1 MNRGH
6 TLEEYDYIIRT
17 LQEQEK
23 IGDTILMSGFPTET
37 QEDLEKTINYIKER
51 KIYVEEIADYTD
63 FYEIPSHELD

>member
-23 IGDTILMSGFPTET
+23 IGDTYSGKLKV
-37 QEDLEKTINYIKER
+37 DKRGNYI
-51 KIYVEEIADYTD
+51 DN
-63 FYEIPSHELD
+63 